1 MSDKAFET
9 LMAVADPPLI
19 VLTTAVENERAGC
32 LVGFHAQSSMTPQ
45 HYCVWLSKAN
55 HTYRAGLR
63 ASHFA
68 LHFLAENDLDLAERF
83 GTLCGQDIDK
93 FDGLSIDVD
102 PNGVPLLNACPNR
115 ILLERVAV
123 LDDGGDH
130 VCFTTEVTSA
140 RAAGHFVPLRVSGA
154 SHLDPGHESEER
166 AIHP

>member
-1 MSDKAFET
+1 MSDEAFDM

-19 VLTTAVENERAGC
+19 VLTTAAENKRAGC
-32 LVGFHAQSSMTPQ
+32 LVGFHGQSSMAPR

-68 LHFLAENDLDLAERF
+68 LHFLAENDLGLAQRF

-93 FDGLSIDVD
+93 FAGLDLDIDR
-102 PNGVPLLNACPNR
+102 NGVPLLTACPNR
-115 ILLERVAV
+115 LLLERVAV

-130 VCFTTEVTSA
+130 VCLTTEVTSSQT
-140 RAAGHFVPLRVSGA
+140 GGLFVALRMSSA
-154 SHLDPGHESEER
+154 SHLEPGHENWER
-166 AIHP
+166 AIHC